1 MSRKISI
8 CCIPLQCVFTQLMH
22 RNFLLDTGTNANV
35 LLIFFFSSR
44 FWLWIHHNLGCVKK
58 KWFKSIVLD
67 LIGEHFSVFWVC
79 RLVLEQK
86 ILFINSF
93 TDLTSENGCKGIFY
107 VALARSVG
115 KFSWIIYLAI
125 SLSIF
130 LVWNWKKNYSYF
142 IILKICN
149 HFQIKTVQKLGPL
162 GQHCLNI
169 LFRGVFP
176 PIIL

>member
-8 CCIPLQCVFTQLMH
+8 CCMSLQCVFTQLMH
-22 RNFLLDTGTNANV
+22 RNILLDTGTNANV

-93 TDLTSENGCKGIFY
+93 TDLTSENGYKGIFY

-115 KFSWIIYLAI
+115 KFSWIIYLAL

-130 LVWNWKKNYSYF
+130 FGLELKEKLFLLHHIKNMQSF
-142 IILKICN
+142 SDQN
-149 HFQIKTVQKLGPL
+149 GSKTRSFGAALPKYL
-162 GQHCLNI
+162 I
-169 LFRGVFP
+169 
-176 PIIL
+176 

>member
-1 MSRKISI
+1 
-8 CCIPLQCVFTQLMH
+8 MH
-22 RNFLLDTGTNANV
+22 RNFLLDTGTNVNV

-58 KWFKSIVLD
+58 KWFMSIVLD
-67 LIGEHFSVFWVC
+67 LIGEHFSVFRVC
-79 RLVLEQK
+79 RIVLEQK

-107 VALARSVG
+107 VALARFVG

-130 LVWNWKKNYSYF
+130 LVWNWKKNYSYQNGSKTRSF
-142 IILKICN
+142 GAALPRYLIWRSIPSN
-149 HFQIKTVQKLGPL
+149 HSLNVSCFSIPRIVLRVWLIVLIKGITF
-162 GQHCLNI
+162 NA
-169 LFRGVFP
+169 
-176 PIIL
+176 